1 MIKVIVYTKY
11 LIAII
16 TTIISFCV
24 SQDFQYSK
32 VMPVPDMAQFP
43 AIFSGLDILEE
54 MGFEPLKG
62 KRLAILA
69 NHTSV
74 NRRGEHL
81 LDLLSR
87 NRSDFDIRIIFTP
100 EFGILASGTQEV
112 SIMHGGEDPWF
123 GAPVKQLWGR
133 DFKPTR
139 RNLKDVDFILVD
151 IQDPGIR
158 FLSFM
163 TTVTKVMEAAAQ
175 LNIPVMILDRPNPL
189 NGINVDGPVV
199 HPHYQSFVGYHLV
212 PVRHG
217 LTVGEYALLVNETG
231 WIRQSERVELTVVP
245 MRNWKREMWMS
256 ETGFTQKPFVPGV
269 EDVST
274 LLSLVG
280 MGLLSSGSNV
290 SAGLGSERPYM
301 QLGAPWIFSKEI
313 IRSLAKYKLPGV
325 RFTAVTFT
333 PDSVSSLIANPLYR
347 GEECHGIQFH
357 ITDRN
362 SFSPIHTSTVC
373 LATISRHYP
382 RRFRWVGDNYIDK
395 LYGHDYLRIFI
406 AQERDIMKLPATWS
420 KDVINFS
427 KFRERYLLY

>member
-1 MIKVIVYTKY
+1 
-11 LIAII
+11 
-16 TTIISFCV
+16 
-24 SQDFQYSK
+24 
-32 VMPVPDMAQFP
+32 MAQFP
-43 AIFSGLDILEE
+43 GMFSGLDILEE

-62 KRLAILA
+62 KRLAILI
-69 NHTSV
+69 NHRSI

-100 EFGILASGTQEV
+100 QFGILASGTQEV
-112 SIMHGGEDPWF
+112 KIMHGGEDPWF

-133 DFKPTR
+133 DFRPTR
-139 RNLKDVDFILVD
+139 RDLKDVDFILVD

-158 FLSFM
+158 FLSFI

-175 LNIPVMILDRPNPL
+175 LDIPVMILDRPNPL

-199 HPHYQSFVGYHLV
+199 HPHYQSFLGYHLV

-217 LTVGEYALLVNETG
+217 LTVGEYTILVNETG
-231 WIRQSERVELTVVP
+231 WIRQSARVDLIVVP
-245 MRNWKREMWMS
+245 MRNWKREMWLD
-256 ETGFTQKPFVPGV
+256 ETGFMQMSFVPGV
-269 EDVST
+269 ENVST

-280 MGLLSSGSNV
+280 MGLLSGTNI
-290 SAGLGSERPYM
+290 SAGLGSDGAYM
-301 QLGAPWIFSKEI
+301 QLGAPWIFSKQI
-313 IRSLAKYKLPGV
+313 IRSLEKHKLPGV

-347 GEECHGIQFH
+347 GENCHGVRLH
-357 ITDRN
+357 ITDRD
-362 SFSPIHTSTVC
+362 SFSPIHTAAAC
-373 LATISRHYP
+373 LSIISHHYP
-382 RRFRWVGDNYIDK
+382 RRFRWIGDNYIDK

-427 KFRERYLLY
+427 KFRENFLLY

>member
-1 MIKVIVYTKY
+1 
-11 LIAII
+11 
-16 TTIISFCV
+16 
-24 SQDFQYSK
+24 
-32 VMPVPDMAQFP
+32 MAQFP
-43 AIFSGLDILEE
+43 GMFSGLDILEE

-62 KRLAILA
+62 KRLAILI
-69 NHTSV
+69 NHTSI

-100 EFGILASGTQEV
+100 QFGILASGTQEV
-112 SIMHGGEDPWF
+112 KIMHGGEDPWF

-133 DFKPTR
+133 DFRPTR
-139 RNLKDVDFILVD
+139 RDLKDVDFILVD

-158 FLSFM
+158 FLSFI

-175 LNIPVMILDRPNPL
+175 LDIPVMILDRPNPL

-199 HPHYQSFVGYHLV
+199 HPHYQSFLGYHLV

-217 LTVGEYALLVNETG
+217 LTVGEYTILVNETG
-231 WIRQSERVELTVVP
+231 WIRQSARVDLIVVP
-245 MRNWKREMWMS
+245 MRNWKREMWLD
-256 ETGFTQKPFVPGV
+256 ETGFMQMSFVPGV
-269 EDVST
+269 ENVST

-280 MGLLSSGSNV
+280 MGLLSGTNI
-290 SAGLGSERPYM
+290 SAGLGSDGAYM
-301 QLGAPWIFSKEI
+301 QLGAPWIFSKQI
-313 IRSLAKYKLPGV
+313 IRSLEKHKLPGV

-347 GEECHGIQFH
+347 GENCHGVRLH
-357 ITDRN
+357 ITDRD
-362 SFSPIHTSTVC
+362 SFSPIHTAAAC
-373 LATISRHYP
+373 LSIISHHYP
-382 RRFRWVGDNYIDK
+382 RRFRWIGDNYIDK

-420 KDVINFS
+420 KDVIKFS
-427 KFRERYLLY
+427 KFRENFLLY